1 MVSGTLSPGTAPLD
15 NSLNIHIV
23 FMIEAQTPRH
33 KTTEI
38 RKGLPFIFKLNEI
51 QSIEQYSN
59 FTNVERLKIFIS
71 FV

>member
-1 MVSGTLSPGTAPLD
+1 
-15 NSLNIHIV
+15 
-23 FMIEAQTPRH
+23 MIEAQTPRH